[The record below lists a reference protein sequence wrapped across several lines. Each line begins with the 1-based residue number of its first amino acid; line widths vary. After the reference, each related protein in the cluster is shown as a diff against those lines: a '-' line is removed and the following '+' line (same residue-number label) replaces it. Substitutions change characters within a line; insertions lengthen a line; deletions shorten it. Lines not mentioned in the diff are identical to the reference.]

1 MNWCSLFYWSLFK
14 IYFNSFVLISKKYL
28 SDVSSIKL
36 LPKNSLSPGKFT
48 FSLREYILDCT
59 SISSLDIDI
68 SFDNCFDNFHSL
80 AYFQKWWMSF
90 DSLNLLLE
98 SWIQKNAL
106 TLFIVKMALSKKRRL
121 ESSGTFSQ
129 DHFSTC

>member
-1 MNWCSLFYWSLFK
+1 MFCFIGTYLRSTSTHLRLYLKNICLTLVPSSFYQK
-14 IYFNSFVLISKKYL
+14 TV
-28 SDVSSIKL
+28 
-36 LPKNSLSPGKFT
+36 LSPGKYI

-68 SFDNCFDNFHSL
+68 SFDNCFDNFYSL

-90 DSLNLLLE
+90 DSLNLFLE